1 MNLCGNDW
9 AQQDSAAR
17 RIFRGLQLQ
26 SNTSTFTGRFSP
38 ATGKYMH
45 DLVFISLED
54 WDDIWRRNQFLC
66 SGLAKRFPESKILFF
81 GRPRLAHHA
90 VRHGRSERTA

>member
-1 MNLCGNDW
+1 
-9 AQQDSAAR
+9 
-17 RIFRGLQLQ
+17 
-26 SNTSTFTGRFSP
+26 
-38 ATGKYMH
+38 MH

-66 SGLAKRFPESKILFF
+66 SGLAKRFPESKILFV

-90 VRHGRSERTA
+90 VRQRGLSELHKAATWAVPGYANIHVARPLKLVPNSLPGGPPPQ